1 MMLEIWSNFWTLIG
15 GALTLNG
22 QVLLLARD
30 APRAY
35 WAAMIIAV
43 VAGISMMLGQ
53 SVVLFA
59 NRVPPGRFLATLFAG
74 SVAFVSRLA
83 LWSFSIWVVGVI
95 SPRYALPIG
104 IIFLAVCFGQAP
116 QLFSFFEMLPYL
128 GSSLR
133 RVLDAY
139 SLIVVVAG
147 LRWMLDLPVLVGLP
161 GRRPGLAAAVLP
173 GRPAGEAPVRGAHL
187 DVAHRLRGG
196 ALRHLAGCG
205 GEPPGRPGA
214 GRGGGGAHAAPPGG
228 AAPVGGWAMI
238 GQLLSDLLVLVGIGL
253 LAVLFIALLA
263 PLEVAGLV
271 RRLAPAPD
279 LHPPGGRRGPAPAA
293 GAETAPAI
301 PEASDYIVFLSGI
314 GDPSAQWHYPEE
326 TEFLRRL
333 REALPQAAVISDL
346 FAYSVTSADITAT
359 AGRPRTGKMWESI
372 ERTVRKNQYAP
383 VGALINLRNLFQ
395 VTVSVD
401 HRYGPFFNL
410 GQAENVRDALLAYG
424 YRPGSGKGVFL
435 IGYSGG
441 GQVSLGL
448 AAFLNRMLGSP
459 VTVISVGGVMS
470 SEPSCLQVEH
480 LYHLWGTKDPIQSMG
495 DLAFVGRWPISK
507 KSAWNQALR
516 QGKITRLAMGP
527 VAHNGSG
534 GYFGPQPLPDGRPA
548 IDQTLEV
555 ILSIV
560 TTGAPPPDAPPAAR
574 PRPGPRRGRGRR
586 GTPGPAPAPAPAETV
601 PDARPE
607 ARRAP

>member
-1 MMLEIWSNFWTLIG
+1 
-15 GALTLNG
+15 
-22 QVLLLARD
+22 
-30 APRAY
+30 
-35 WAAMIIAV
+35 
-43 VAGISMMLGQ
+43 
-53 SVVLFA
+53 
-59 NRVPPGRFLATLFAG
+59 
-74 SVAFVSRLA
+74 
-83 LWSFSIWVVGVI
+83 
-95 SPRYALPIG
+95 
-104 IIFLAVCFGQAP
+104 
-116 QLFSFFEMLPYL
+116 
-128 GSSLR
+128 
-133 RVLDAY
+133 
-139 SLIVVVAG
+139 
-147 LRWMLDLPVLVGLP
+147 
-161 GRRPGLAAAVLP
+161 
-173 GRPAGEAPVRGAHL
+173 
-187 DVAHRLRGG
+187 
-196 ALRHLAGCG
+196 
-205 GEPPGRPGA
+205 
-214 GRGGGGAHAAPPGG
+214 
-228 AAPVGGWAMI
+228 MI
-238 GQLLSDLLVLVGIGL
+238 GAIFSDLLTLLGIFI

-263 PLEVAGLV
+263 PLESLGWYAGW
-271 RRLAPAPD
+271 RR
-279 LHPPGGRRGPAPAA
+279 RRTYTRQGAEGA
-293 GAETAPAI
+293 GAETATAI

-314 GDPSAQWHYPEE
+314 GDPSGQWHYPEE

-346 FAYSVTSADITAT
+346 FAYSVTSADIRAT

-372 ERTVRKNQYAP
+372 ERTVRKNQSAP

-480 LYHLWGTKDPIQSMG
+480 LYHLWGTKDPIQSLG

-560 TTGAPPPDAPPAAR
+560 TTGAPPPDAPPAEASAEA
-574 PRPGPRRGRGRR
+574 PAQAPAQAPAGAADAGGA
-586 GTPGPAPAPAPAETV
+586 PGPAPGPVSAETA

>member
-1 MMLEIWSNFWTLIG
+1 
-15 GALTLNG
+15 
-22 QVLLLARD
+22 
-30 APRAY
+30 
-35 WAAMIIAV
+35 
-43 VAGISMMLGQ
+43 
-53 SVVLFA
+53 
-59 NRVPPGRFLATLFAG
+59 
-74 SVAFVSRLA
+74 
-83 LWSFSIWVVGVI
+83 
-95 SPRYALPIG
+95 
-104 IIFLAVCFGQAP
+104 
-116 QLFSFFEMLPYL
+116 
-128 GSSLR
+128 
-133 RVLDAY
+133 
-139 SLIVVVAG
+139 
-147 LRWMLDLPVLVGLP
+147 
-161 GRRPGLAAAVLP
+161 
-173 GRPAGEAPVRGAHL
+173 
-187 DVAHRLRGG
+187 
-196 ALRHLAGCG
+196 
-205 GEPPGRPGA
+205 
-214 GRGGGGAHAAPPGG
+214 
-228 AAPVGGWAMI
+228 MI

-263 PLEVAGLV
+263 PLESLGWYAGWRS
-271 RRLAPAPD
+271 RRTYT
-279 LHPPGGRRGPAPAA
+279 RQ
-293 GAETAPAI
+293 GAEGAQGAEGTSAEAAPAI
-301 PEASDYIVFLSGI
+301 PESSDYIVFLSGI

-346 FAYSVTSADITAT
+346 FAYSVTSADISTT
-359 AGRPRTGKMWESI
+359 SKRPRTGKMWESI

-424 YRPGSGKGVFL
+424 YRPGSGKGVYL

-507 KSAWNQALR
+507 KSAWNQALS
-516 QGKITRLAMGP
+516 QGKITRLPMGP

-560 TTGAPPPDAPPAAR
+560 TTGAPPPDAPPAQA
-574 PRPGPRRGRGRR
+574 PAGAADAGGAPGPV
-586 GTPGPAPAPAPAETV
+586 PAETA
-601 PDARPE
+601 PDASPE
-607 ARRAP
+607 AHRAP